1 MGRDSLSPHCDLEG
15 AGWSADCARNVEH
28 VLLHLWVGEGGGGRW
43 RQRRRRRREMGG
55 VGLGSKSEDIMQGLC
70 MAQYSM

>member
-28 VLLHLWVGEGGGGRW
+28 VLLHLWVEEEEGGGGRVGELDW
-43 RQRRRRRREMGG
+43 VVREN
-55 VGLGSKSEDIMQGLC
+55 EHIMQGLC
-70 MAQYSM
+70 MAQYSMWYPS